1 MRVAILAAGEGVR
14 LRPLTEH
21 RPKHA
26 IPVAGRPIIHHLI
39 EAFRQNGVRRF
50 TVVVGYLRE
59 VIESYLLD
67 GGNLGVKI
75 DYVHQREAKGT
86 ADAAAQL
93 QDRIDEPRFILC
105 YGDIYISLTA
115 AARVVKA
122 FDEESVQA
130 ALAVV
135 KAKDQERYGLVTVE
149 DGYVKGIVEKPRR
162 PPSNSFANAGMYIFE
177 RSIFKGI
184 KSTSRSPRG
193 EFELT
198 GSIAKLLESGIRIKS
213 ITINQEDWIDIGRPW
228 DLLEANE
235 RALQTL
241 RSSIS
246 GDVESGAVL
255 IGPVIVRPG
264 VRILS
269 GTRIEGPVYIGEE
282 SVVGP
287 NCYIRK
293 YTSIGKNVRV
303 GNGCEIKNCIV
314 MDHTKIPH
322 QSYLGDSIIGERC
335 NLGAGTMTGN
345 LRLDG
350 KSVRMK
356 IRNKTVD
363 SGRRKLGAIVG
374 DGVSTGVNV
383 NLMPGVKIGSGTLIG
398 PGITVYGDLKSN
410 LKILVRQRAVIKKVM
425 PDRIP
430 GGREL
435 GRDGIGRVQK
445 EVPEPLA

>member
-39 EAFRQNGVRRF
+39 EAFKENGVRRF
-50 TVVVGYLRE
+50 TVVVGYLKE
-59 VIESYLLD
+59 VIQSCLHD
-67 GGNLGVKI
+67 GSCLGVKI
-75 DYVHQREAKGT
+75 DYVHQAEAKGT

-93 QDRIDEPRFILC
+93 KDRIDEARFILC
-105 YGDIYISLTA
+105 YGDIYISPTA

-122 FDEESVQA
+122 FDDESVHA
-130 ALAVV
+130 AIAVV
-135 KAKDQERYGLVTVE
+135 KAKDEDRYGCVRVE

-162 PPSNSFANAGMYIFE
+162 PPPDSFVNAGMYIFE
-177 RSIFKGI
+177 RSMLDGI
-184 KSTSRSPRG
+184 GSASRSPRG

-198 GSIAKLLESGIRIKS
+198 DSVTKFLESGTRVNS
-213 ITINQEDWIDIGRPW
+213 ITLDQEDWIDIGRPW
-228 DLLEANE
+228 DLLDANE
-235 RALQTL
+235 RALQNL

-246 GDVESGAVL
+246 GDVERGAILVD
-255 IGPVIVRPG
+255 PVVVRPG
-264 VRILS
+264 ARILS
-269 GTRIEGPVYIGEE
+269 GTRIEGPVYIDEG

-287 NCYIRK
+287 NCYIRRC
-293 YTSIGKNVRV
+293 TSIGKNVRV

-322 QSYLGDSIIGERC
+322 QSYLGDSIIGEKC
-335 NLGAGTMTGN
+335 NLGAGTITGN

-363 SGRRKLGAIVG
+363 SGRRKLGAVIG
-374 DGVSTGVNV
+374 DCVSTGVNV
-383 NLMPGVKIGSGTLIG
+383 NIMPGVKIGSGTVIG

-410 LKILVRQRAVIKKVM
+410 LKVMMRQRLVTKKFRQ
-425 PDRIP
+425 DRT
-430 GGREL
+430 
-435 GRDGIGRVQK
+435 
-445 EVPEPLA
+445 